1 MSLMDLQDNGMDWN
15 GRVKEEGLE
24 GYCMEWNG
32 RVEEEG
38 HCMNMSGPMK
48 DDIWRNKHPS

>member
-24 GYCMEWNG
+24 GYCMEWDG

-38 HCMNMSGPMK
+38 HCRNMGGPMK
-48 DDIWRNKHPS
+48 DEIWTNKHTS